1 VADVR
6 VAIVL
11 SGSCPGCD
19 VVLEASHITT
29 YAEAK
34 NFLQTATSKQK
45 NVYEL
50 QWNCSGTL

>member
-50 QWNCSGTL
+50 